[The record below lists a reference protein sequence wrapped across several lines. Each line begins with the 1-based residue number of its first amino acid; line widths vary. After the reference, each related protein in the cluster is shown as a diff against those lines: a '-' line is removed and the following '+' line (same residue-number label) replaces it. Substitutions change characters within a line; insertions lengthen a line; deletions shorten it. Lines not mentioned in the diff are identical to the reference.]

1 MYSVILRDA
10 GVSGNDAGAC
20 CVAACPATGLIATS
34 PPSSVSASASA
45 HPPLLH
51 LLHPHPPGWSTA
63 VPLLPFSHAP
73 LVALR
78 WTPPQCGR
86 RALVAVTAD
95 GTVAVVTGGAGGSAC
110 GVDSSGGSAVVRRGN
125 AMLGPVVGVEILAG
139 ETGEGAQGRPLTV
152 FLSNPILPTS
162 LLAFPTPLTPL
173 SRPQP
178 RPGGLC
184 PRLRRCQPQL
194 RWRQAARLARRPSLQ
209 RPGPPSASSPQQP
222 LSLQPLLPAWAS
234 VAGAAP
240 TPRRGSSSG
249 A

>member
-1 MYSVILRDA
+1 MSSIRLPYPFSAATGRAKRWPALTSRLQATGWGNSRDTSAWHRVAMYSVILRDA

-20 CVAACPATGLIATS
+20 CVAVCPATGLIATS

-110 GVDSSGGSAVVRRGN
+110 GAW
-125 AMLGPVVGVEILAG
+125 
-139 ETGEGAQGRPLTV
+139 
-152 FLSNPILPTS
+152 
-162 LLAFPTPLTPL
+162 
-173 SRPQP
+173 
-178 RPGGLC
+178 C
-184 PRLRRCQPQL
+184 
-194 RWRQAARLARRPSLQ
+194 AA
-209 RPGPPSASSPQQP
+209 
-222 LSLQPLLPAWAS
+222 
-234 VAGAAP
+234 VAG
-240 TPRRGSSSG
+240 RRRRSRVRNGGGASG
-249 A
+249 RRRAGTAVRLLRQ